1 VIETHRLPEEAFT
14 ALASGDGGP
23 AVIQLLRGVQYSKH
37 LMLLSDVVKEAGL
50 IDRAAP
56 GAAAFRAGFALL
68 TAVQQADPDAVA
80 RLLSL
85 PHVGGWLHDCLD
97 RKAHGLPLDFG
108 YLAAAAAAAGIQARI
123 GFELEVP
130 VADGRVVLPGLG
142 YFQGVEQDSWVR
154 LRSDGERLAVG
165 AHTVASCA
173 ALAPDDGSGVPGVP
187 GEQAPQ
193 WRKTDVVRAVAA
205 GHTWTVL
212 LETGDHRLDRFA
224 LPMSGPLTA
233 EEVANWQGRIQS
245 AWEVLVR
252 HHDWAAD
259 SIADGVS
266 VVIPLKARSDTDL
279 DSATT
284 PAAFGAIATSWPP
297 DPVIMAETL
306 VHEFQHLK
314 LCCLLAMMPLLEPCD
329 ELVYAPWREDPR
341 PAGGLLQGVYAH
353 LGVARF
359 WNAQRHVETEPD
371 NILRAEVMF
380 ARWRSTIEPAVS
392 ALLRTGCLTPAGVQF
407 VTRLGDEGQ
416 HLCAAPVSAHATAIA
431 RDVALHHW
439 LTWQLRHSAVDAAE
453 VTSLAA
459 AYQCGEPLS
468 GRELRGTR
476 IEEDT
481 RKISS
486 TVRSRVLSMRY
497 LEPRRYREQDLAEM
511 PDLSAADVLL
521 ISGQASAAVQ
531 AYRAEILAAP
541 EPLPDSWVG
550 LALAMHMQAET
561 PLPPAFA
568 TRLPLIFDVDACLR
582 GQGVQHDPLD
592 LAAWFA

>member
-1 VIETHRLPEEAFT
+1 MVTTHRLPEEAFT

-23 AVIQLLRGVQYSKH
+23 AVIRLLREVQYSKH
-37 LMLLSDVVKEAGL
+37 LMLLSAVAKEAEL
-50 IDRAAP
+50 IDRADP
-56 GAAAFRAGFALL
+56 GAAAFQAGYELL
-68 TAVQQADPDAVA
+68 TVAQRADPGAVA
-80 RLLSL
+80 RLFSL

-97 RKAHGLPLDFG
+97 RNAHGLPLDFG
-108 YLAAAAAAAGIQARI
+108 YLAAVAAAAGIAARV
-123 GFELEVP
+123 GFELDVP
-130 VADGRVVLPGLG
+130 VTDGRVVLPGLG
-142 YFQGVEQDSWVR
+142 YFEGVEQGSWVR
-154 LRSDGERLAVG
+154 LRSDGARLAVG
-165 AHTVASCA
+165 AHIVASCA
-173 ALAPDDGSGVPGVP
+173 ALAPDDGSGSS
-187 GEQAPQ
+187 GEQVPR
-193 WRKTDVVRAVAA
+193 WRATHVVRAVAA

-233 EEVANWQGRIQS
+233 EGVANWQGRIQS

-297 DPVIMAETL
+297 DPVIMAEIL

-314 LCCLLAMMPLLEPCD
+314 LCSLLDMVPLLEPCD
-329 ELVYAPWREDPR
+329 ERVYAPWRRDPR

-359 WNAQRHVETEPD
+359 WNAQRYAETEPD

-380 ARWRSTIEPAVS
+380 ARWRATIEQAVS
-392 ALLRTGCLTPAGVQF
+392 ALSRTGCLTPAGVQL
-407 VTRLGDEGQ
+407 VAELRDEGQ
-416 HLCAAPVSAHATAIA
+416 HLCAAPVSADAKAIA
-431 RDVALHHW
+431 GEVALDHW

-459 AYQCGEPLS
+459 AYQRGEPLS
-468 GRELRGTR
+468 SREPPGTR

-481 RKISS
+481 RKIGS

-511 PDLSAADVLL
+511 PGLSAADVLL
-521 ISGQASAAVQ
+521 LSGQASAATQ
-531 AYRAEILAAP
+531 AYSAEILAAP

-550 LALAMHMQAET
+550 LALAIHMQAET
-561 PLPPAFA
+561 PLLPAFA
-568 TRLPLIFDVDACLR
+568 TRLPLMFDVDACLR
-582 GQGVQHDPLD
+582 DQGIQNDPLD